1 MEKLEDFQQRVVDE
15 QAELETKIKG
25 LQSFIE
31 ANILYFSLPL
41 YEQKDMRDQLSTM
54 EHYSLILTRR
64 IRRFSYG
71 KA

>member
-1 MEKLEDFQQRVVDE
+1 MKKLEDFQQRVVDE

-31 ANILYFSLPL
+31 TSTLYLSLPL

-54 EHYSLILTRR
+54 EHYSVILIRR
-64 IRRFSYG
+64 IRRF
-71 KA
+71 